1 MEETIL
7 DAVER
12 TIQPKRCREAGFTP
26 GVLYGDSVTNAITVQ
41 FETAALKK
49 VLATHGSN
57 AKVWVKYGGNKKFG
71 FIKEVQR
78 HPVSAKVIH
87 IDVFLVSQ
95 DHEVRM
101 QIPITFEG
109 RDSLDNVL
117 LQVHKSEIEVFGKAA
132 LMPEAVVV
140 DVSTMT
146 LGDTITSKNFKLD
159 KQIKITDSEKEVY
172 GIITPL
178 RELAEEPETVV
189 AAEPETVVETATEAE
204 TKK

>member
-12 TIQPKRCREAGFTP
+12 TMQPKRCREAGFTP

-49 VLATHGSN
+49 ILATHGSN

-71 FIKEVQR
+71 FVKEVQR
-78 HPVSAKVIH
+78 HPVTAKVTH

-95 DHEVRM
+95 DHEVKM

-109 RDSLDNVL
+109 RDSLDNVQ
-117 LQVHKSEIEVFGKAA
+117 LQVHKSEIEVLGKAA

-140 DVSTMT
+140 DVSTMA
-146 LGDTITSKNFKLD
+146 LGDTITSKNFNLD
-159 KQIKITDSEKEVY
+159 KQLKITDSEKEVY

-178 RELAEEPETVV
+178 RELAEEPEAVV
-189 AAEPETVVETATEAE
+189 AAEPETEAE

>member
-7 DAVER
+7 NAVER
-12 TIQPKRCREAGFTP
+12 TMQPKQCREAGFTP

-49 VLATHGSN
+49 ILATHGSN
-57 AKVWVKYGGNKKFG
+57 AKVWVQYGGNKKFG

-78 HPVSAKVIH
+78 HPVSAKLIH
-87 IDVFLVSQ
+87 TDVFLVSQ

-109 RDSLDNVL
+109 RDSLDNML
-117 LQVHKSEIEVFGKAA
+117 LQVHKSEIEVLGKAA

-140 DVSTMT
+140 DVSTMA
-146 LGDTITSKNFKLD
+146 LGDTITSKNFNFD
-159 KQIKITDSEKEVY
+159 KQIKITDSENEVY

-178 RELAEEPETVV
+178 RELAKEPETVV
-189 AAEPETVVETATEAE
+189 AAEPETVVAAGTAN
-204 TKK
+204 

>member
-1 MEETIL
+1 M
-7 DAVER
+7 
-12 TIQPKRCREAGFTP
+12 KC
-26 GVLYGDSVTNAITVQ
+26 Y
-41 FETAALKK
+41 
-49 VLATHGSN
+49 

>member
-7 DAVER
+7 NAVER
-12 TIQPKRCREAGFTP
+12 TMQPKQCRSAGFTP

-49 VLATHGSN
+49 ILATHGSN
-57 AKVWVKYGGNKKFG
+57 AKVWVQYGGNKKFG

-78 HPVSAKVIH
+78 HPVSAKLIH
-87 IDVFLVSQ
+87 TDVFLVSQ

-109 RDSLDNVL
+109 RDSLDNML
-117 LQVHKSEIEVFGKAA
+117 LQVHKSEIEVLGKAA

-140 DVSTMT
+140 DVSTMA
-146 LGDTITSKNFKLD
+146 LGDTITSKNFNFD
-159 KQIKITDSEKEVY
+159 KQIKITDSENEVY

-178 RELAEEPETVV
+178 RELAKEPETVV
-189 AAEPETVVETATEAE
+189 AAEPETVVAAGTAN
-204 TKK
+204 